1 MITPKNSQFALND
14 KNKIEHDYY
23 EKNKKR
29 EIIKLKPIYNNSK
42 QNILNKIVTKK
53 IKNNN
58 TLYKRHK
65 KFNKYY

>member
-1 MITPKNSQFALND
+1 MTITK
-14 KNKIEHDYY
+14 KI
-23 EKNKKR
+23 